1 MKINFVKAMVFPT
14 LRQVNRVISEFD
26 KMADDLEE
34 DYIFFEYYKRLNTD
48 HDVYEYVLN
57 VAKTDK
63 EKFNKRIDFIL
74 DMIKRNGGF

>member
-34 DYIFFEYYKRLNTD
+34 DYIFFEYYKRIND
-48 HDVYEYVLN
+48 HHVYEYVLN